1 MDRALFDFSAVRAT
15 GREEADGD
23 LVFDVDPLLERAT
36 DLAAAGQSFAANLNH
51 IRRAADDD

>member
-36 DLAAAGQSFAANLNH
+36 DLAAAGQSFVAGLNL
-51 IRRAADDD
+51 IPRATGDD